1 MNNMS
6 SYTIISDK
14 VEIHAPREI
23 VWDILV
29 DLKRYPEWNPFT
41 YRVDSTLRPGDP
53 IDLYVRMPIR
63 GDRLQ
68 TEQVKV
74 VDRPREL
81 SWGMKLGF
89 EFLVK
94 ALREQHL
101 EKVSDTSCTYQT
113 SDALAGL
120 LTPLVVSLF
129 KADMQNG
136 FNSMAYALKTR
147 AEQIWAEGQRMGS
160 SAR

>member
-1 MNNMS
+1 MFG
-6 SYTIISDK
+6 YTISSDK
-14 VEIHAPREI
+14 VDINAPREI

-68 TEQVKV
+68 TERVKV
-74 VDRPREL
+74 VNRPTEL

-89 EFLVK
+89 EFLVTT
-94 ALREQHL
+94 LREQHI
-101 EKVSDTSCTYQT
+101 EKVSETSCTYRT
-113 SDALAGL
+113 WDAFSGL
-120 LTPLVVSLF
+120 LMPLVMGLF
-129 KADMQNG
+129 KADVQNG
-136 FNSMAYALKTR
+136 FNNMTYALKAR
-147 AEQIWAEGQRMGS
+147 AEQIWAEKQRMDS
-160 SAR
+160 NARSA